1 MKMAMKDGKIMLIEV
16 DNTQM
21 AIIKSWNSMKYD
33 RRKNMMIGDCS
44 KELLDKLS
52 KIVRLPPAIESYRQR
67 LDETQR
73 AVDKM
78 RVEKEPEALVKYPVQ
93 GSLYE
98 HQVRAANMALLTFGL
113 ADPKEVLKS
122 EQEATMTYDEIIE
135 QLEITKSKIK
145 EIARN
150 EYGGES
156 WNDDLDALTE
166 AADIVA
172 DYSKATAQAS
182 EMSQK
187 YEQPAMAVR
196 RAAGLYTCPLC
207 GKRTQVGHTHC
218 HWCGKKLSWD
228 REAYTDRDYPHM
240 STKGGRRR

>member
-1 MKMAMKDGKIMLIEV
+1 MKDASMSLGIYFEIKDAELYGGEGTTGYAATIVEISIEGLQNA
-16 DNTQM
+16 DFEKYANSQLEAM
-21 AIIKSWNSMKYD
+21 ASMAK
-33 RRKNMMIGDCS
+33 
-44 KELLDKLS
+44 
-52 KIVRLPPAIESYRQR
+52 V
-67 LDETQR
+67 
-73 AVDKM
+73 
-78 RVEKEPEALVKYPVQ
+78 
-93 GSLYE
+93 
-98 HQVRAANMALLTFGL
+98 
-113 ADPKEVLKS
+113 PKEKVR
-122 EQEATMTYDEIIE
+122 II
-135 QLEITKSKIK
+135 SKD
-145 EIARN
+145 

>member
-1 MKMAMKDGKIMLIEV
+1 
-16 DNTQM
+16 
-21 AIIKSWNSMKYD
+21 
-33 RRKNMMIGDCS
+33 
-44 KELLDKLS
+44 
-52 KIVRLPPAIESYRQR
+52 
-67 LDETQR
+67 
-73 AVDKM
+73 
-78 RVEKEPEALVKYPVQ
+78 
-93 GSLYE
+93 
-98 HQVRAANMALLTFGL
+98 
-113 ADPKEVLKS
+113 
-122 EQEATMTYDEIIE
+122 MTYDEIIE

-196 RAAGLYTCPLC
+196 RAAGLLYLPALRQENTGRPHALSLVRKEALLGQRSIRRPRLPTYEHEGRQETMIIQLEIPKEFAKDYVNNRFDDFFRRVYADIDNEGMC
-207 GKRTQVGHTHC
+207 GNYEGETAQMMARAFKESRC
-218 HWCGKKLSWD
+218 L
-228 REAYTDRDYPHM
+228 DYEK
-240 STKGGRRR
+240 TR

>member
-1 MKMAMKDGKIMLIEV
+1 MEVKLTDGYQQRFTSACLAQIGSRKEVTKIENAMKDGKIMLIEV

-113 ADPKEVLKS
+113 ADPKEDT
-122 EQEATMTYDEIIE
+122 EIRIGGNYDI
-135 QLEITKSKIK
+135 
-145 EIARN
+145 R
-150 EYGGES
+150 
-156 WNDDLDALTE
+156 
-166 AADIVA
+166 
-172 DYSKATAQAS
+172 
-182 EMSQK
+182 
-187 YEQPAMAVR
+187 
-196 RAAGLYTCPLC
+196 
-207 GKRTQVGHTHC
+207 
-218 HWCGKKLSWD
+218 
-228 REAYTDRDYPHM
+228 
-240 STKGGRRR
+240 

>member
-1 MKMAMKDGKIMLIEV
+1 MAMKDGKIMLIEV

>member
-1 MKMAMKDGKIMLIEV
+1 
-16 DNTQM
+16 
-21 AIIKSWNSMKYD
+21 
-33 RRKNMMIGDCS
+33 
-44 KELLDKLS
+44 
-52 KIVRLPPAIESYRQR
+52 
-67 LDETQR
+67 
-73 AVDKM
+73 
-78 RVEKEPEALVKYPVQ
+78 
-93 GSLYE
+93 
-98 HQVRAANMALLTFGL
+98 
-113 ADPKEVLKS
+113 
-122 EQEATMTYDEIIE
+122 MTYDEIIE

-207 GKRTQVGHTHC
+207 GNYEGETAQMMARAFKESRC
-218 HWCGKKLSWD
+218 L
-228 REAYTDRDYPHM
+228 DYEK
-240 STKGGRRR
+240 TR

>member
-1 MKMAMKDGKIMLIEV
+1 
-16 DNTQM
+16 
-21 AIIKSWNSMKYD
+21 
-33 RRKNMMIGDCS
+33 
-44 KELLDKLS
+44 
-52 KIVRLPPAIESYRQR
+52 
-67 LDETQR
+67 
-73 AVDKM
+73 
-78 RVEKEPEALVKYPVQ
+78 
-93 GSLYE
+93 
-98 HQVRAANMALLTFGL
+98 
-113 ADPKEVLKS
+113 
-122 EQEATMTYDEIIE
+122 MTYDEIIE

-218 HWCGKKLSWD
+218 HWCGK
-228 REAYTDRDYPHM
+228 EALLGQRSIRRPRLPTYEHEGRQETMIIQLEIPKEFAKDYANNRFDDFF
-240 STKGGRRR
+240 RRVYADIDNEGMCGNYEGETAQMMARAFKESRCLDYEKTR

>member
-1 MKMAMKDGKIMLIEV
+1 
-16 DNTQM
+16 
-21 AIIKSWNSMKYD
+21 
-33 RRKNMMIGDCS
+33 
-44 KELLDKLS
+44 
-52 KIVRLPPAIESYRQR
+52 
-67 LDETQR
+67 
-73 AVDKM
+73 
-78 RVEKEPEALVKYPVQ
+78 
-93 GSLYE
+93 
-98 HQVRAANMALLTFGL
+98 
-113 ADPKEVLKS
+113 
-122 EQEATMTYDEIIE
+122 MTYDEIIE

-228 REAYTDRDYPHM
+228 REAYADRDYPHM
-240 STKGGRRR
+240 STKGGVETLGDRIRRMNNDELGDLLFVHQIKALSGFMAGGGAGCLDAVQLKHAMREPAPSDKELLTLGGEEE

>member
-1 MKMAMKDGKIMLIEV
+1 
-16 DNTQM
+16 
-21 AIIKSWNSMKYD
+21 
-33 RRKNMMIGDCS
+33 
-44 KELLDKLS
+44 
-52 KIVRLPPAIESYRQR
+52 
-67 LDETQR
+67 
-73 AVDKM
+73 
-78 RVEKEPEALVKYPVQ
+78 
-93 GSLYE
+93 
-98 HQVRAANMALLTFGL
+98 
-113 ADPKEVLKS
+113 
-122 EQEATMTYDEIIE
+122 MTYDEIIE
-135 QLEITKSKIK
+135 QLEVTKSKIK

-218 HWCGKKLSWD
+218 RWCGKKLSWD
-228 REAYTDRDYPHM
+228 REAYADRDYPHM
-240 STKGGRRR
+240 STKGDRRRQAPVPARQRDIYIQRPGSRAETFGRSYQAQDPRPWNQ

>member
-1 MKMAMKDGKIMLIEV
+1 
-16 DNTQM
+16 
-21 AIIKSWNSMKYD
+21 
-33 RRKNMMIGDCS
+33 
-44 KELLDKLS
+44 
-52 KIVRLPPAIESYRQR
+52 
-67 LDETQR
+67 
-73 AVDKM
+73 
-78 RVEKEPEALVKYPVQ
+78 
-93 GSLYE
+93 
-98 HQVRAANMALLTFGL
+98 
-113 ADPKEVLKS
+113 
-122 EQEATMTYDEIIE
+122 MTYDEIIE
-135 QLEITKSKIK
+135 QLEVTKSKIK

-218 HWCGKKLSWD
+218 LFRRVYADIDNEGMCGNYEGETAQMMARAFKESRCL
-228 REAYTDRDYPHM
+228 DYEK
-240 STKGGRRR
+240 TR

>member
-1 MKMAMKDGKIMLIEV
+1 MEVKLTDGYQQRFTSACLAQIGSRKEVTKIENGNEGRKDHADRGGQY
-16 DNTQM
+16 TQM

-93 GSLYE
+93 GNLYE

-122 EQEATMTYDEIIE
+122 E
-135 QLEITKSKIK
+135 
-145 EIARN
+145 
-150 EYGGES
+150 
-156 WNDDLDALTE
+156 
-166 AADIVA
+166 
-172 DYSKATAQAS
+172 
-182 EMSQK
+182 
-187 YEQPAMAVR
+187 
-196 RAAGLYTCPLC
+196 
-207 GKRTQVGHTHC
+207 
-218 HWCGKKLSWD
+218 
-228 REAYTDRDYPHM
+228 
-240 STKGGRRR
+240 

>member
-1 MKMAMKDGKIMLIEV
+1 
-16 DNTQM
+16 
-21 AIIKSWNSMKYD
+21 
-33 RRKNMMIGDCS
+33 
-44 KELLDKLS
+44 
-52 KIVRLPPAIESYRQR
+52 
-67 LDETQR
+67 
-73 AVDKM
+73 
-78 RVEKEPEALVKYPVQ
+78 
-93 GSLYE
+93 
-98 HQVRAANMALLTFGL
+98 
-113 ADPKEVLKS
+113 
-122 EQEATMTYDEIIE
+122 MTYDEIIE
-135 QLEITKSKIK
+135 QLEVTKSKIK

-240 STKGGRRR
+240 STKGGRKHHDKS

>member
-67 LDETQR
+67 LD
-73 AVDKM
+73 KM

-113 ADPKEVLKS
+113 ADPKEVLK
-122 EQEATMTYDEIIE
+122 
-135 QLEITKSKIK
+135 
-145 EIARN
+145 
-150 EYGGES
+150 
-156 WNDDLDALTE
+156 
-166 AADIVA
+166 
-172 DYSKATAQAS
+172 
-182 EMSQK
+182 
-187 YEQPAMAVR
+187 
-196 RAAGLYTCPLC
+196 
-207 GKRTQVGHTHC
+207 
-218 HWCGKKLSWD
+218 
-228 REAYTDRDYPHM
+228 
-240 STKGGRRR
+240 

>member
-1 MKMAMKDGKIMLIEV
+1 
-16 DNTQM
+16 
-21 AIIKSWNSMKYD
+21 
-33 RRKNMMIGDCS
+33 
-44 KELLDKLS
+44 
-52 KIVRLPPAIESYRQR
+52 
-67 LDETQR
+67 
-73 AVDKM
+73 
-78 RVEKEPEALVKYPVQ
+78 
-93 GSLYE
+93 
-98 HQVRAANMALLTFGL
+98 
-113 ADPKEVLKS
+113 
-122 EQEATMTYDEIIE
+122 MTYDEIIE

-196 RAAGLYTCPLC
+196 RAAGLLYLSALRQENTGRPHALSLVRKEALLGQRSIRRSRLPTYELEGRQETMIIQLEIPNEFAKDYANNRFDDFFRRVYADIDNEGMC
-207 GKRTQVGHTHC
+207 GNYEGETAQMMARAFKESMC
-218 HWCGKKLSWD
+218 L
-228 REAYTDRDYPHM
+228 DYEK
-240 STKGGRRR
+240 TR

>member
-1 MKMAMKDGKIMLIEV
+1 
-16 DNTQM
+16 
-21 AIIKSWNSMKYD
+21 
-33 RRKNMMIGDCS
+33 
-44 KELLDKLS
+44 
-52 KIVRLPPAIESYRQR
+52 
-67 LDETQR
+67 
-73 AVDKM
+73 
-78 RVEKEPEALVKYPVQ
+78 
-93 GSLYE
+93 
-98 HQVRAANMALLTFGL
+98 
-113 ADPKEVLKS
+113 
-122 EQEATMTYDEIIE
+122 MTYDEIIE

-207 GKRTQVGHTHC
+207 GKRTQVGQHALSLVRKEALLGQRSIRRPRLPTYEHEGRQETMIIQLEIPREFAKDYANNRFDDFFRRVYADIDNEGM
-218 HWCGKKLSWD
+218 CGNYEGETAQMMARAFKESRCL
-228 REAYTDRDYPHM
+228 DYEK
-240 STKGGRRR
+240 TR

>member
-1 MKMAMKDGKIMLIEV
+1 MKDASMSLGIYFEIKDAELYGGEGTTGYAATIVEISIEGLQNA
-16 DNTQM
+16 DFEKYANSQLEAM
-21 AIIKSWNSMKYD
+21 ASMAK
-33 RRKNMMIGDCS
+33 
-44 KELLDKLS
+44 
-52 KIVRLPPAIESYRQR
+52 V
-67 LDETQR
+67 
-73 AVDKM
+73 
-78 RVEKEPEALVKYPVQ
+78 
-93 GSLYE
+93 
-98 HQVRAANMALLTFGL
+98 
-113 ADPKEVLKS
+113 PKEKVRIISKDEYEENTEE

-145 EIARN
+145 EIARS

-228 REAYTDRDYPHM
+228 REAYADRDYPHM

>member
-1 MKMAMKDGKIMLIEV
+1 
-16 DNTQM
+16 
-21 AIIKSWNSMKYD
+21 
-33 RRKNMMIGDCS
+33 
-44 KELLDKLS
+44 
-52 KIVRLPPAIESYRQR
+52 
-67 LDETQR
+67 
-73 AVDKM
+73 
-78 RVEKEPEALVKYPVQ
+78 
-93 GSLYE
+93 
-98 HQVRAANMALLTFGL
+98 
-113 ADPKEVLKS
+113 
-122 EQEATMTYDEIIE
+122 MTYDEIIE

-207 GKRTQVGHTHC
+207 GK
-218 HWCGKKLSWD
+218 KLSWD
-228 REAYTDRDYPHM
+228 REAYADRDYPHM

>member
-1 MKMAMKDGKIMLIEV
+1 MKDASMSLGIYFEIKDAELYGGEGTTGYAATIVEISIEGLQNA
-16 DNTQM
+16 DFEKYANSQLEAM
-21 AIIKSWNSMKYD
+21 ASMAK
-33 RRKNMMIGDCS
+33 
-44 KELLDKLS
+44 
-52 KIVRLPPAIESYRQR
+52 V
-67 LDETQR
+67 
-73 AVDKM
+73 
-78 RVEKEPEALVKYPVQ
+78 
-93 GSLYE
+93 
-98 HQVRAANMALLTFGL
+98 
-113 ADPKEVLKS
+113 PKEKVRIISKDEYEENTEE
-122 EQEATMTYDEIIE
+122 EQEVTMTYDEIIE